1 VKRIVALCLA
11 ALGVLLAAP
20 AGPAWS
26 APSKQL
32 TVFAAA
38 SLKEFM
44 DDAVPAFEKAHPG
57 VKVRANIASS
67 SELRIQ
73 IQQGAPA
80 DVFLSADNRNM
91 DPLVTAKLV
100 QKPETFTKNTLI
112 IMVARR
118 YRNAIK
124 DPTALAAEG
133 RTLVLAAPEVPV
145 GNYSRQVLAKMEASG
160 KYGKDFSKRV
170 LANVRSDEPSTKAV
184 VAKVLLGE
192 AEAGM
197 CYLTDAT
204 PDVRRTVGVVTIP
217 EELNITAT
225 YPIAVVTRSRNKPLA
240 QEFVD
245 FILSKQGKDLLRKH
259 GFAP

>member
-1 VKRIVALCLA
+1 MNRIVALCFV

-20 AGPAWS
+20 TGPAWS

-44 DDAVPAFEKAHPG
+44 DDAAPVFEKAHPG

-73 IQQGAPA
+73 IQQAAPA
-80 DVFLSADNRNM
+80 DVFLSADNKNM

-100 QKPETFTKNTLI
+100 QKPQTFAKNTLI

-124 DPTALAAEG
+124 EPAALAAEG

-145 GNYSRQVLAKMEASG
+145 GNYSRQVLAKMDASG
-160 KYGKDFSKRV
+160 KYGKDFDKRV
-170 LANVRSDEPSTKAV
+170 LANVKSNEPSTKAV

-192 AEAGM
+192 AEAGLV
-197 CYLTDAT
+197 YLTDAT
-204 PDVRRTVGVVTIP
+204 PDVRHTVGVVTIP
-217 EELNITAT
+217 EEMNVTAT
-225 YPIAVVTRSRNKPLA
+225 YPIAVVARSRNRTLA

-245 FILSKQGKDLLRKH
+245 FVLSPQGKDLLRKH
-259 GFAP
+259 GFVP